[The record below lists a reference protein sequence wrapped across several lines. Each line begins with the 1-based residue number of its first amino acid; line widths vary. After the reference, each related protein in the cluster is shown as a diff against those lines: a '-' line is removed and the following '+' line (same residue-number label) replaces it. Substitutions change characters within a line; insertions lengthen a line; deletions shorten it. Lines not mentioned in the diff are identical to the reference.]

1 MSVSRIEVNRPGAC
15 KAHENY
21 IYWTETKAMI
31 APQLLVK
38 LHINMMEKFGS
49 AVLYKAILEQR
60 SVL

>member
-1 MSVSRIEVNRPGAC
+1 
-15 KAHENY
+15 
-21 IYWTETKAMI
+21 MI